1 MVISSLNH
9 QSFEFFDLVFHWYQR
24 HQWYRW
30 QIYRRYCWYR
40 WKICHCT
47 ALPKAE
53 FFIEPP
59 LDTQRKERQG
69 ERGMWVAMSC
79 YLPHATPPFP
89 SPPPPPRICHTAC
102 CHVIRISWRET
113 PPPPHPRTPHCWIG
127 TVFSVLG
134 QKRGWPPFRGS
145 RVLQLNLDSFCDDVR
160 ILSAVIGHLW
170 AEIDF
175 WFFPRKWW
183 KYMCP
188 QIFGQSADIL
198 TSRAGTVRERR
209 RPYKLDGLSAKV
221 TWGLHEREATS
232 PERELFSQTWKK
244 SEVED
249 SAEPK

>member
-1 MVISSLNH
+1 M
-9 QSFEFFDLVFHWYQR
+9 
-24 HQWYRW
+24 
-30 QIYRRYCWYR
+30 
-40 WKICHCT
+40 
-47 ALPKAE
+47 
-53 FFIEPP
+53 PP
-59 LDTQRKERQG
+59 LL
-69 ERGMWVAMSC
+69 S
-79 YLPHATPPFP
+79 P
-89 SPPPPPRICHTAC
+89 SPPHRASVAPPAATLSGLAEGRLL
-102 CHVIRISWRET
+102 
-113 PPPPHPRTPHCWIG
+113 PPPHPRTPHCWIG

-145 RVLQLNLDSFCDDVR
+145 KVLQLNLDSFCDDVR

-198 TSRAGTVRERR
+198 TRRAGTTAGTVRERR

>member
-1 MVISSLNH
+1 MQKNT
-9 QSFEFFDLVFHWYQR
+9 QK
-24 HQWYRW
+24 
-30 QIYRRYCWYR
+30 YRR
-40 WKICHCT
+40 
-47 ALPKAE
+47 
-53 FFIEPP
+53 
-59 LDTQRKERQG
+59 RKTRQMVKTWRMLKTWRVVKTWRMLKLG
-69 ERGMWVAMSC
+69 APGIFGAWQNVGC
-79 YLPHATPPFP
+79 YLLHATPL
-89 SPPPPPRICHTAC
+89 PPPTSPLPTPRICCTAC
-102 CHVIRISWRET
+102 GHVIRISWRET

-145 RVLQLNLDSFCDDVR
+145 KVLQLNLDSFCDDVR

-183 KYMCP
+183 KYMRP

-198 TSRAGTVRERR
+198 TSRAGTTAGTVRERR